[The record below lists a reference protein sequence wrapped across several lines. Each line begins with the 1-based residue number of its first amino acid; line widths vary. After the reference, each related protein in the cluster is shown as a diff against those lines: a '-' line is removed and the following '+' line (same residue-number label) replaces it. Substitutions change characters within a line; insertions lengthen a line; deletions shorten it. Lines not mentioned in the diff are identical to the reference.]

1 LPEKSGESLLN
12 LINREKLEITGVINV
27 ESYDEI
33 EIIVQTILGILV
45 VKGEGLHITNLNLE
59 NGKLTVNGYVAK
71 LEYAEDKGTKLRN
84 KSKGILSKLLR

>member
-1 LPEKSGESLLN
+1 MPDKSGESLLN

>member
-1 LPEKSGESLLN
+1 MPEKSGESLLN